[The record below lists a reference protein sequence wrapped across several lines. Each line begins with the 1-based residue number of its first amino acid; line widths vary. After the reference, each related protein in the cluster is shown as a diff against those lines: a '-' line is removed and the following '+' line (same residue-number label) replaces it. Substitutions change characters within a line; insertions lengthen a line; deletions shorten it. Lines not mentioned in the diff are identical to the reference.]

1 MKTKALVSSLA
12 FAIAT
17 LGLSATAMAEDE
29 ATSTEGATTGQQ
41 GQQDNTELFNQLD
54 VNGDGMIDQ
63 DEASALPALDD
74 QFDDLDQDDSG
85 DLDQQEFQE
94 YQPEEGSNW

>member
-29 ATSTEGATTGQQ
+29 ATGTEGATT

-63 DEASALPALDD
+63 DEASALPALED

-94 YQPEEGSNW
+94 YKPEEGSSW